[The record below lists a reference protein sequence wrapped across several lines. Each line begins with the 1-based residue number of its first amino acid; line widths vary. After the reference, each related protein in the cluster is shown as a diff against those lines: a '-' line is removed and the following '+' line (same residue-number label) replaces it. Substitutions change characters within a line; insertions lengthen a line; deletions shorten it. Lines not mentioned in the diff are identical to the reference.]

1 MANTHDGTDIQVAL
15 TQGLALI
22 AQAQIEHKRTHQNQ
36 ALAQANIILA
46 SDGGSVVDLPALRQA
61 RDAIDRQTPVQIMFA
76 AINGTN
82 ETLRKL
88 DHEIQDTKLVDD
100 SLYREFE
107 REVITRYLAQ
117 SKAKAGDLKQLAK
130 TGKHYFTEKQTGD
143 IPQAFHELI
152 HRARQQLPI
161 FMAQLQQQAQQIRHP
176 ADLLQQ
182 LDRDIPWKTRA
193 ETRPNP
199 ELTNNLRLLRGLLN
213 SPAFAE
219 DATLFASVVDD
230 LIHHMP
236 ALADIPIEQFTREEF
251 GHLEHLLKHAAGQET
266 GLGEQL
272 P

>member
-1 MANTHDGTDIQVAL
+1 MAVRPVYRFLPAAIVAL
-15 TQGLALI
+15 SVPIRCRLYRSDTYVVASSQVQITSPISTQGFSYA
-22 AQAQIEHKRTHQNQ
+22 
-36 ALAQANIILA
+36 
-46 SDGGSVVDLPALRQA
+46 
-61 RDAIDRQTPVQIMFA
+61 
-76 AINGTN
+76 
-82 ETLRKL
+82 
-88 DHEIQDTKLVDD
+88 
-100 SLYREFE
+100 
-107 REVITRYLAQ
+107 
-117 SKAKAGDLKQLAK
+117 
-130 TGKHYFTEKQTGD
+130 
-143 IPQAFHELI
+143 
-152 HRARQQLPI
+152 
-161 FMAQLQQQAQQIRHP
+161 
-176 ADLLQQ
+176 LLQQ